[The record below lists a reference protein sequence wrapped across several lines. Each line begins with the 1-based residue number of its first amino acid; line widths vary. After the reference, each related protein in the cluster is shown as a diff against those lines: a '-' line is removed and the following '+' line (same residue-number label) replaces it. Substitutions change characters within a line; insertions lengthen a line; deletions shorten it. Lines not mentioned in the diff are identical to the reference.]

1 MVDSC
6 VSISRMEWVSGVK
19 RYVRSVLVSTI
30 VGIARG
36 GCCD

>member
-19 RYVRSVLVSTI
+19 GYVRSVLVPTI
-30 VGIARG
+30 VGTAG
-36 GCCD
+36 EGCCD